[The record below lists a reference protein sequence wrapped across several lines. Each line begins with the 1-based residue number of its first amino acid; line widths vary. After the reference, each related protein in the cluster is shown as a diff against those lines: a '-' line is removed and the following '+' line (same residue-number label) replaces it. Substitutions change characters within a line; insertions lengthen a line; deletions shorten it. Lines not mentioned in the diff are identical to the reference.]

1 VALETPQSLGT
12 DNGLEREFGRREHR
26 VEMAFLRVRG
36 GERLRLHTDFAVLAR
51 LAPSRERGLA
61 AV

>member
-1 VALETPQSLGT
+1 
-12 DNGLEREFGRREHR
+12 
-26 VEMAFLRVRG
+26 MAFLRVRG